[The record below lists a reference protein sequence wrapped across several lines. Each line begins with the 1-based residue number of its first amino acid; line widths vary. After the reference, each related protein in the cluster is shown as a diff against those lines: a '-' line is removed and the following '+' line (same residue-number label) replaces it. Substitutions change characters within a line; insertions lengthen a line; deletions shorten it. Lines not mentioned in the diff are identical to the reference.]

1 MAKTNFVVQ
10 PALSPEKLAAFAPFG
25 GSARTEPVT
34 GDNGQGIQMDNLRLL
49 VTKGLIERHGGN
61 FSITSPPNGG
71 IMERLSFPAE
81 GYCQRETPFYRVT
94 VLT

>member
-1 MAKTNFVVQ
+1 MAKTNFVVSR
-10 PALSPEKLAAFAPFG
+10 PLSPEKLAAFAPFG